1 MTASSRFWTSSASF
15 GRATGSRFVGN
26 VRCAC
31 PRPSKTRLSDTN
43 RRGIYG
49 SLRATFSLLRR
60 PAREAPVQ
68 LKLAN
73 TITGIL
79 CTQLALKQNG
89 ARRVHG
95 RSQMK
100 SALALLAVLSLS
112 SVAAPAMATPQ
123 APVIAL
129 SNAYYGNTWRHQ
141 MVEAFE
147 AAAKQ
152 AKSEGK
158 IADYIVMN
166 GDGSVAQQN
175 SQLGELILKKVDVL
189 LVDAASE
196 TAVNGVIEKAC
207 KAGIIVISLDS
218 IANAP
223 CNYQL
228 NFDFKGYKAQ
238 QAEAVFKKNPNIKVV
253 ATVYGQATASVAQSA
268 IANVLPS
275 LPRVDAV
282 LGQGGSDDVGIS
294 QAFTQYGGDYA
305 NKMPIIE
312 GGGGTDFVKWWAEEN
327 KKNGYQTVSM
337 NTTPGIGGAAL
348 WLGVSLVEGAKAPKM
363 LIMPVATVDASN
375 LEEFAKLPSGQII
388 SPTYSLDWV
397 KQNLLSK

>member
-1 MTASSRFWTSSASF
+1 
-15 GRATGSRFVGN
+15 
-26 VRCAC
+26 
-31 PRPSKTRLSDTN
+31 
-43 RRGIYG
+43 
-49 SLRATFSLLRR
+49 
-60 PAREAPVQ
+60 
-68 LKLAN
+68 
-73 TITGIL
+73 
-79 CTQLALKQNG
+79 
-89 ARRVHG
+89 
-95 RSQMK
+95 MK
-100 SALALLAVLSLS
+100 SALAVLAVLLFPF
-112 SVAAPAMATPQ
+112 AAVPAMATPR

-166 GDGSVAQQN
+166 GDGSVAEQN
-175 SQLGELILKKVDVL
+175 SQIGELILKKVDVL

-196 TAVNGVIEKAC
+196 TADNGVIEKAC
-207 KAGIIVISLDS
+207 KAGIIVISFDS

-238 QAEAVFKKNPNIKVV
+238 QAEEVFKMLHGKGDVIQVRGVKGSAPDNDMYNAQVSVLKKYPGIKVV

-275 LPRVDAV
+275 LPHVDAV
-282 LGQGGSDDVGIS
+282 LGQGGSDDVGIA
-294 QAFTQYGGDYA
+294 QAFTQYGDGYV
-305 NKMPIIE
+305 NHMPIIE
-312 GGGGTDFVKWWAEEN
+312 GGGGTDFIKWWAAEN

-348 WLGVSLVEGAKAPKM
+348 WLGVSLLEGAKAPKLM
-363 LIMPVATVDASN
+363 IMPVATVDASN
-375 LEEFAKLPSGQII
+375 LAEYAKLPSGRIV
-388 SPTYSLDWV
+388 SPTYSLEWV
-397 KQNLLSK
+397 KKNLLSK